1 MNGGL
6 QLPWAARVSWG
17 RLDRWRGR
25 TGRWVWSVVVGCWLG
40 TLLWV
45 VPAEGAAP
53 QAALDGDGI
62 LATVG
67 EEIISAE
74 EFRVNVHAAYRQRFY
89 HGKVPEDQRLAFR
102 REVAERLVDRRLLL
116 QEAQRRGIEP
126 DGGWVKAQL
135 EMVQERYRR
144 LPHWEERR
152 EELLQALREELEA
165 QSRIQRLKD
174 EVEDL
179 PEPDRAAV
187 RAYYEAHPERFT
199 TPQRLHLSLIL
210 LRVPPWAPP
219 QEWEAAR
226 QKAEELLARLAEG
239 ASFAEL
245 ARAHSSDESAARG
258 GDLGYV
264 HAGMLST
271 EAQEVVDGLAPG
283 EVSAPIRLLQGY
295 ALFRLEAR
303 TPPQLNDFARSE
315 ARARL
320 MLSEERKAQAW
331 QSLLEE
337 LRRKTPITIN
347 EALLV
352 GAE

>member
-1 MNGGL
+1 MSWWPARTFRTGSKSRAGRMGRERRPAGWLLYGGL
-6 QLPWAARVSWG
+6 L
-17 RLDRWRGR
+17 L
-25 TGRWVWSVVVGCWLG
+25 VVVPVAGA
-40 TLLWV
+40 
-45 VPAEGAAP
+45 VPEATPA
-53 QAALDGDGI
+53 GDRI

-67 EEIISAE
+67 GEVISAE

-116 QEAQRRGIEP
+116 QEALRRGIEP
-126 DGGWVKAQL
+126 DEDWVKAQL
-135 EMVQERYRR
+135 EAAQVRYRR
-144 LPHWEERR
+144 LPHWAERR
-152 EELLQALREELEA
+152 EELLQALREELET

-179 PEPDRAAV
+179 PEPDRPAV

-219 QEWEAAR
+219 QDWEAAR
-226 QKAEELLARLAEG
+226 QKAQELLARIRKG

-245 ARAHSSDESAARG
+245 AREYSADESAARG

-264 HAGMLST
+264 HAGMLSA

-283 EVSAPIRLLQGY
+283 QVSAPIRLLQGY

-315 ARARL
+315 VRARQ
-320 MLSEERKAQAW
+320 MLSQERKAQAW
-331 QSLLEE
+331 RRLLEE

-347 EALLV
+347 EALLR